1 VSTGRTYA
9 GASASDRAEDRRRRL
24 LDAGLQVLGT
34 DGYRAA
40 TVRRIC
46 REARVA
52 DRYFYECFDG
62 TEALL
67 LAVYAECTAR
77 LRDAVPP
84 ALAAAPGTDPLTL
97 ARAGL
102 DAFLRVVED
111 DPRLAR
117 VVWFEVLG
125 VSPEVEQTSLETMSD
140 FGRAAPGAHR
150 GPHHPLPRRRD
161 RHPAARRRRHRRDQ
175 PRRHDLDGE
184 RGSTRPAT
192 GSRTRSPS
200 SSWAAPAWD
209 DAGHPAMWNH
219 ASSD

>member
-1 VSTGRTYA
+1 MSTGRTYA

-97 ARAGL
+97 ARSGL

-125 VSPEVEQTSLETMSD
+125 VSPEVEQTSLETMSG
-140 FGRAAPGAHR
+140 FGRLLLALTADHTAPSPADATATRLRADAVIGGISHVVMTWTVS
-150 GPHHPLPRRRD
+150 GFDPPRD
-161 RHPAARRRRHRRDQ
+161 RVTDALA
-175 PRRHDLDGE
+175 LFLVG
-184 RGSTRPAT
+184 GT
-192 GSRTRSPS
+192 GL
-200 SSWAAPAWD
+200 
-209 DAGHPAMWNH
+209 G
-219 ASSD
+219 